1 MQTPATAPTPPTASS
16 TVADRRTQPLPATNG
31 GSNGH
36 GEALLNVKDLVMH
49 FPLTRGIIIQR
60 KVGAVQAVD
69 GVSFQVKRGETLGL
83 VGESGCGKSTTGRAI
98 LQLYKPTAG
107 EVIFQ
112 GKDLT
117 KLDGG
122 DMRRMR
128 RHLQM
133 IFQDPYASLN
143 PRMTVGN
150 IVSEPMQIHKLVP
163 KGERTQRVQELLET
177 VGLNPYF
184 ANRYPHEFS
193 GGQRQ
198 RIGIARALAA
208 NPAFIVADEP
218 VSALDVSIQAQ
229 IVNLLEDL
237 QERFG
242 LTYLFIAHDL
252 SVVKHISDRVA
263 VMYLGKIVEMANR
276 NELYADP
283 LHPYTKALLSA
294 VPIPDPVIEKRRER
308 IILSGDVPSPI
319 NPPSGCH
326 FHTRCP
332 YAMDVCRQVDPIF
345 ADQGDGHYV
354 ACHLYLG
361 SGAEQATGGAAAF
374 KAI

>member
-1 MQTPATAPTPPTASS
+1 MTAGTT
-16 TVADRRTQPLPATNG
+16 TRGGTNGVATNPD
-31 GSNGH
+31 GS
-36 GEALLNVKDLVMH
+36 LLDVQNLVMH
-49 FPLTRGIIIQR
+49 FPLTKGIIIQR

-69 GVSFQVKRGETLGL
+69 GVSFSVKRGETLGL

-98 LQLYKPTAG
+98 LQLYKPTSG
-107 EVIFQ
+107 QVMFH
-112 GKDLT
+112 GRDLT
-117 KLDGG
+117 TLDGG
-122 DMRRMR
+122 DMRKMR
-128 RHLQM
+128 RYLQM
-133 IFQDPYASLN
+133 IFQDPYASIN

-150 IVSEPMQIHKLVP
+150 IIAEPMHIHNLVA
-163 KGERTQRVQELLET
+163 KNERNDRVQELLET

-198 RIGIARALAA
+198 RIGVARALAA
-208 NPAFIVADEP
+208 NPEFIVADEP

-237 QERFG
+237 QQQFG

-252 SVVKHISDRVA
+252 SVIRHISDRVA
-263 VMYLGKIVEMANR
+263 VMYLGKMVELADR
-276 NELYADP
+276 DELYDNP

-294 VPIPDPVIEKRRER
+294 VPIPDPVIEKKRER
-308 IILSGDVPSPI
+308 IILTGDVPSPI

-332 YAMDVCRQVDPIF
+332 YVMDVCKVDEPAF
-345 ADQGDGHYV
+345 AEQGSGHYV
-354 ACHLYLG
+354 ACHLYHG
-361 SGAEQATGGAAAF
+361 S
-374 KAI
+374 

>member
-1 MQTPATAPTPPTASS
+1 MADPISTTP
-16 TVADRRTQPLPATNG
+16 NG
-31 GSNGH
+31 SGD
-36 GEALLNVKDLVMH
+36 ALLKVDNLVMH
-49 FPLTRGIIIQR
+49 FPLTRGIIFQR

-69 GVSFQVKRGETLGL
+69 GVSFSVKQGETLGL
-83 VGESGCGKSTTGRAI
+83 VGESGCGKSTSGRAI

-107 EVIFQ
+107 QVIFQ

-122 DMRRMR
+122 EMRKMR

-143 PRMTVGN
+143 PRMTVGS
-150 IVSEPMQIHKLVP
+150 IIAEPMQIHNLVS
-163 KGERTQRVQELLET
+163 RDQRNRRVQELLET

-198 RIGIARALAA
+198 RIGVARALAA

-229 IVNLLEDL
+229 IINLLEDL
-237 QERFG
+237 QQQFN

-252 SVVKHISDRVA
+252 SVVRHISDRIA
-263 VMYLGKIVEMANR
+263 VMYLGKIVEIADR
-276 NELYADP
+276 DALYDDP

-294 VPIPDPVIEKRRER
+294 VPIPDPVVERRRER
-308 IILSGDVPSPI
+308 IILTGDVPSPI

-332 YAMDVCRQVDPIF
+332 YVMDVCKQIDPVF
-345 ADQGDGHYV
+345 ANQGNGHFV
-354 ACHLYLG
+354 ACHLYPG
-361 SGAEQATGGAAAF
+361 SG
-374 KAI
+374 K

>member
-1 MQTPATAPTPPTASS
+1 MSTAVDQNATSNAATPSAG
-16 TVADRRTQPLPATNG
+16 QPL
-31 GSNGH
+31 
-36 GEALLNVKDLVMH
+36 LDVKNLKMH
-49 FPLTRGIIIQR
+49 FPLTQGIIFQR

-69 GVSFQVKRGETLGL
+69 GVSFHVNRGETLGL

-98 LQLYKPTAG
+98 LQLYKPTEG
-107 EVIFQ
+107 QVNFN

-117 KLDGG
+117 KLDSGE
-122 DMRRMR
+122 MRKMR

-163 KGERTQRVQELLET
+163 KAERTKRVQELLQT

-208 NPAFIVADEP
+208 NPDFIVCDEP

-237 QERFG
+237 QDQFG

-252 SVVKHISDRVA
+252 SVVRHISDRVA
-263 VMYLGKIVEMANR
+263 VMYLGKIVELADR
-276 NELYADP
+276 NDLYDNP

-294 VPIPDPVIEKRRER
+294 VPIPDPVVERQRER
-308 IILSGDVPSPI
+308 IILTGDVPSPI

-332 YAMDVCRQVDPIF
+332 YVMDVCKKVDPFF
-345 ADQGDGHYV
+345 ANQGGDHFV
-354 ACHLYLG
+354 ACHLYPG
-361 SGAEQATGGAAAF
+361 SGAETAEQTEARAAD
-374 KAI
+374 